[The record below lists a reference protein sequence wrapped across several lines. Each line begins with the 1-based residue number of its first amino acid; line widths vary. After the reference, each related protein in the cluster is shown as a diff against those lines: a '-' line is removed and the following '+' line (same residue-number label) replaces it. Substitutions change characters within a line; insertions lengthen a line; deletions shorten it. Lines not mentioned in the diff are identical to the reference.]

1 MNHEWVIQCQ
11 QLTRQFGTLT
21 AVNHLDLVIPK
32 QTIYGFLGPN
42 GSGKSTTMR
51 MLCGLLTPSSGR
63 ANVLGLQ
70 MPKQAEKLKSQ
81 IGYMAQKFAL
91 YDDLTVHENLKFM
104 AQAYDLPSKLQSQ
117 RITEVLSRYQL
128 GVLRNQLAGTM
139 SGGQKQRLSLA
150 AAILHKPK
158 LLFLDEPT
166 SGVDPKS
173 RRDFWESLFELV
185 SEGVTILVSTHYM
198 DEAERCHGLAIL
210 DHGYKVADGTP
221 SALMSNIDA
230 WVFKIESESIMPI
243 KQQLATLEKV
253 ISITQLGENLRVL
266 LNKSLEN
273 PLAYLQQQLALLPS
287 TLGQNLRI
295 TQIEATI
302 EDVFVVTTQPQKQI
316 TT

>member
-1 MNHEWVIQCQ
+1 MNQEWVIQCE
-11 QLTRQFGTLT
+11 QLTRQFGTLM
-21 AVNHLDLVIPK
+21 AVDHLDLVIPK

-51 MLCGLLTPSSGR
+51 MLCGLLTPSSGC
-63 ANVLGLQ
+63 ADVLGLH

-104 AQAYDLPSKLQSQ
+104 AQAYGLPSKSQHQ

-128 GVLRNQLAGTM
+128 NSLHSQLAGTM

-150 AAILHKPK
+150 AATLHKPK

-166 SGVDPKS
+166 SGVDPQS

-210 DHGYKVADGTP
+210 DHGRKVADGTP
-221 SALMSNIDA
+221 SELMSNIDA
-230 WVFKIESESIMPI
+230 WVVKIESGSVMPI
-243 KQQLATLEKV
+243 KQQLATLEDV

-266 LNKSLEN
+266 LNKNLEN
-273 PLAYLQQQLALLPS
+273 PVAYLQQQLALLPAI
-287 TLGQNLRI
+287 LGQNLHV

-302 EDVFVVTTQPQKQI
+302 EDVFVVATQPQKQRI
-316 TT
+316 T